1 MPNVNLSIAVNE
13 KYKNQI
19 HEVAQKLQSAGINIE
34 QILGN
39 LGIITG
45 SCDFEKVESISQI

>member
-39 LGIITG
+39 RGIITG